1 MLVILQI
8 GMCEK
13 PQFVIYAQIIYDFC
27 FSIGS
32 KIIKH
37 YYRHFG
43 DEAVIRQFFL
53 DL

>member
-13 PQFVIYAQIIYDFC
+13 QLFVIYAQIIYDFC
-27 FSIGS
+27 SSIGS

-37 YYRHFG
+37 YRHFG
-43 DEAVIRQFFL
+43 DEAVMRQFFL